1 MEIKSIMDKNLTV
14 GIIVIGAIVLNVLI
28 RKIID
33 KKSEKPGR
41 VRTMTGSMKRR
52 IKGGISFI
60 IFILTLALVL
70 TFIPALRQAGKTLFT
85 GAGVIGIII
94 GFSAQEAL
102 SNIIGGL
109 FIAIWKPFRIGDIVT
124 LEGDQFGTIEDLTL
138 RHTIIVNLE
147 NQRIIIP
154 NSKMNSENIVNHSIE
169 DLKICKMIN
178 IGISYDSDIDKALEL
193 MQDECVNH
201 PLCIDNRT
209 DDEKEKEVSQITVR
223 VLGFG
228 DSSINLRAYAWTT
241 NPIKGFQMASD
252 LNRAIKY
259 RFDKE
264 GIEIPFPYR
273 TIVYKKDLPSNN

>member
-1 MEIKSIMDKNLTV
+1 
-14 GIIVIGAIVLNVLI
+14 
-28 RKIID
+28 
-33 KKSEKPGR
+33 
-41 VRTMTGSMKRR
+41 
-52 IKGGISFI
+52 
-60 IFILTLALVL
+60 
-70 TFIPALRQAGKTLFT
+70 
-85 GAGVIGIII
+85 
-94 GFSAQEAL
+94 
-102 SNIIGGL
+102 
-109 FIAIWKPFRIGDIVT
+109 
-124 LEGDQFGTIEDLTL
+124 
-138 RHTIIVNLE
+138 
-147 NQRIIIP
+147 
-154 NSKMNSENIVNHSIE
+154 MNSENIVNHSIE
-169 DLKICKMIN
+169 ELKICKMIN

-252 LNRAIKY
+252 LNRAIKC

-273 TIVYKKDLPSNN
+273 TIVYKKDLPPNN